1 MPTTKKSSISTET
14 KFETSKN
21 LETGVKSELPSIST
35 LFQDAWVLF
44 KKSWTSM
51 LGMGFYSLFGVLIA
65 LFISGI
71 IIFQSGINI
80 QFFQSLSKNDF
91 SVLSNP
97 SIFVGLGLGILVYF
111 ILAMILQYSYYAG
124 TTLILDYNNKNAD
137 KLSISTAIKMS
148 FKFILPFFVISI
160 ISGLIAIGGLM
171 FLFIPAIIFGL
182 LFSFSI
188 YELVIEKKTILESLK
203 GSYRI
208 VSSNFG
214 AVIIRMLA
222 IYVVYFIITFF
233 IPDLLRSIGESAGL
247 LNFIY
252 AITVNIAMGWYLP
265 IYIYCLYDQAK
276 KATDQSKKVNITW
289 VFVLTILGWLLLFS
303 TISNIK
309 KLVESDEFR
318 KAFSEEFAKN
328 FDSLKNES
336 EEKMSTSSYIYDENS
351 EVQDALTTSNNYF
364 QDMIKIQNDANSQ
377 PEMIKIN
384 DKNISLLQETIK
396 KFPENAQLWYQLSS
410 ACTWNN
416 TSGTLEK
423 GLEAALKAEELDPE
437 NQAIVTQVGLFYSR
451 LNMNE
456 KAILQLNKAV
466 RIDDK
471 NPATYE
477 FLGDAY
483 SNMKI
488 FDKAKTNYNQALEL
502 FSTMNN
508 NGTYDARILAIEARL
523 ARI

>member
-1 MPTTKKSSISTET
+1 MPTTKKTAINTES

-21 LETGVKSELPSIST
+21 LETGVKSELPPIST
-35 LFQDAWVLF
+35 LFQDSWTLF
-44 KKSWTSM
+44 KKSWVSM
-51 LGMGFYSLFGVLIA
+51 LGMGIYSFFGILAALLIA
-65 LFISGI
+65 GVIA
-71 IIFQSGINI
+71 FQSGINL
-80 QFFQSLSKNDF
+80 QFFQSLSKNDL

-97 SIFVGLGLGILVYF
+97 SIFIGIGAGIF
-111 ILAMILQYSYYAG
+111 IYIIFTMVLQYSYYAG
-124 TTLILDYNNKNAD
+124 TTLILNHNLKNDD
-137 KLSISTAIKMS
+137 KFNVTSAIKS
-148 FKFILPFFVISI
+148 SLKFILPLFIT
-160 ISGLIAIGGLM
+160 GLIIGFITMGGLM
-171 FLFIPAIIFGL
+171 LLLFPAIIFGL
-182 LFSFSI
+182 LFGFAT
-188 YELVIEKKTILESLK
+188 YELVIEKKSILESLR

-214 AVIIRMLA
+214 AIVIRMIV
-222 IYVVYFIITFF
+222 IYTIYFVITLV
-233 IPDLLRSIGESAGL
+233 IPDALRSMGESAGL
-247 LNFIY
+247 LNIIY
-252 AITVNIAMGWYLP
+252 SLTINIAIGWYLP
-265 IYIYCLYDQAK
+265 IYLFCLYDQAK
-276 KATDQSKKVNITW
+276 KATDQSKKVSLAW
-289 VFVLTILGWLLLFS
+289 VFVLAILGWLLLFS
-303 TISNIK
+303 TISGVK
-309 KLVESDEFR
+309 KLIQSDEF
-318 KAFSEEFAKN
+318 KKTFSEEFSKN
-328 FDSLKNES
+328 FNGSLKKEFT
-336 EEKMSTSSYIYDENS
+336 EDSTSYIFDENP
-351 EVQDALTTSNNYF
+351 EIQGYLTASNNYF
-364 QDMIKIQNDANSQ
+364 QDILKIQNDPKS
-377 PEMIKIN
+377 ETEIVKLN
-384 DKNISLLQETIK
+384 DKNILLLKEGLE
-396 KFPENAQLWYQLSS
+396 KFPDNAQLWYQLSN
-410 ACTWNN
+410 AYTWNS
-416 TSGTLEK
+416 TTGTLEK